1 ADATD
6 TDGVASVWAVIQPPD
21 AESATSY
28 PSEPLWP
35 ATGARWENT
44 VDVFT
49 TEGTYRV
56 LLYARDRVGSTSA
69 PTVVEVTVGSPL
81 RRKALVVAGISDAA
95 SARWPGIEYA
105 ADQAY
110 KALKG
115 QSYGDDD
122 IRYYSASG
130 TVGVDGSATWNNV
143 RFAIETWAA
152 TQTHDLVVY
161 LVGEGIPNA
170 FVLNATE
177 VVTSTELD
185 GWLDTVQAT
194 LPGGVV
200 VLADIDCAG
209 GFLPDLTPPVD
220 KDRIVMAT
228 TGPAAPMHML
238 YGGAVSFSTY
248 FWAKVLNG
256 SKVGPAYAH
265 AAVAMFYAAGAS
277 SSLDDTGDGL
287 YSIKGS
293 DPDGIY
299 ARAYRIGSGI
309 LLADDEPMIGGIVGE
324 QTLNGTGAATI
335 WASNVTSTAGLDR
348 VVATV
353 RPPEMDDVPGDQLP
367 SFELLPVG
375 GDQYEASYDG
385 FASWGTYDVSV
396 VAIDVDEAVSL
407 PAATTVVRQDGPD
420 AYEDDDA
427 QVRETW
433 IGLNGTVQRHN
444 IHDSGDEDWAVF
456 YAEAGQDITV
466 ETLNLETNSDTY
478 IELHRAGGALVTFND
493 DRPLD
498 VSSYLRW
505 VVDVSGYYSIRVTD
519 AVGGYGLDTGYDL
532 KAWEETGPPL
542 PATLVLSVFGMG
554 VAVPGATVT
563 VTGVAPFM
571 PAYESLT
578 GPLGTFLLP
587 GLEAGTYNVTVSA
600 LGYLAGAPVLMV
612 LTEGQMATT
621 MVQLTPTASEGSVQ
635 VMLGP
640 LGARAAGA
648 QWRVDSGAWQTSG
661 AIVTGLS
668 AGAHTVSF
676 NTVAGWTTPS
686 DEAVTVT
693 TGQMAA
699 ASGTYTDMSQAGTGS
714 LTVTLE
720 PEEARTAGAQWRVG
734 GLGWRNSGDTV
745 TGLSEGQHTVTFSTL
760 TGWYPPVDRVPTIT
774 ADATT
779 STMGTYTEAS
789 ELPLQVAGL
798 AAGLLAAGAGL
809 LLRRR
814 SRA

>member
-1 ADATD
+1 
-6 TDGVASVWAVIQPPD
+6 
-21 AESATSY
+21 
-28 PSEPLWP
+28 
-35 ATGARWENT
+35 
-44 VDVFT
+44 
-49 TEGTYRV
+49 
-56 LLYARDRVGSTSA
+56 
-69 PTVVEVTVGSPL
+69 
-81 RRKALVVAGISDAA
+81 
-95 SARWPGIEYA
+95 
-105 ADQAY
+105 
-110 KALKG
+110 
-115 QSYGDDD
+115 
-122 IRYYSASG
+122 
-130 TVGVDGSATWNNV
+130 
-143 RFAIETWAA
+143 
-152 TQTHDLVVY
+152 
-161 LVGEGIPNA
+161 
-170 FVLNATE
+170 
-177 VVTSTELD
+177 
-185 GWLDTVQAT
+185 
-194 LPGGVV
+194 
-200 VLADIDCAG
+200 
-209 GFLPDLTPPVD
+209 
-220 KDRIVMAT
+220 
-228 TGPAAPMHML
+228 
-238 YGGAVSFSTY
+238 
-248 FWAKVLNG
+248 
-256 SKVGPAYAH
+256 
-265 AAVAMFYAAGAS
+265 
-277 SSLDDTGDGL
+277 
-287 YSIKGS
+287 
-293 DPDGIY
+293 
-299 ARAYRIGSGI
+299 
-309 LLADDEPMIGGIVGE
+309 
-324 QTLNGTGAATI
+324 
-335 WASNVTSTAGLDR
+335 
-348 VVATV
+348 
-353 RPPEMDDVPGDQLP
+353 
-367 SFELLPVG
+367 
-375 GDQYEASYDG
+375 DG

-433 IGLNGTVQRHN
+433 IGLNGAVQRHN

-466 ETLNLETNSDTY
+466 ETLNLEANVDTY
-478 IELHRAGGALVTFND
+478 LELYRAGGALVTFND

-571 PAYESLT
+571 PAYQSQT

-648 QWRVDSGAWQTSG
+648 QWRVDSDAWQTSG

-676 NTVAGWTTPS
+676 NTVAGWTAPS
-686 DEAVTVT
+686 DEPVTVT

-699 ASGTYTDMSQAGTGS
+699 ASGTYTDTAQAGVGS

-720 PEEARTAGAQWRVG
+720 PEAARSWGAQWRVG
-734 GLGWRNSGDTV
+734 GLGWRDSGDTV
-745 TGLSEGQHTVTFSTL
+745 TGLSEGQHTVTFGTA
-760 TGWYPPVDRVPTIT
+760 TGWYPPSDQEVSIT

-779 STMGTYTEAS
+779 STTGTYTEAS
-789 ELPLQVAGL
+789 ELPLTVAGL
-798 AAGLLAAGAGL
+798 AAALLALGGGL
-809 LLRRR
+809 LLIRQRRT
-814 SRA
+814 